1 MKALLPDMAWDE
13 QRVPALP
20 VRSALAGLAVVALIC
35 AAGWLTAVLSEP
47 SPLRQGAA
55 PQASSQHALAFSASL
70 ALLIVG
76 IFYLSFWLARREE
89 REHLLLAITTVV
101 WAVFNLQYVLPA
113 EAQGVATHAAQRWQV
128 AATQLL
134 PIPWLNWLIYLFIA
148 HLTPQRRPR
157 WLERL
162 LPGYVFGFSVA
173 VMPLWPL
180 VERWPMLPVWA
191 YTLFGIM
198 SVATIAVMV
207 AALGR
212 TERRVIQ
219 VACLYCIA
227 AAAHDL
233 MLRQGWLAPDR
244 IALIP
249 YTGLA
254 LLGSFTFTL
263 QRRYVAA
270 LAAEERAQ
278 AQLSL
283 KLAQREQEL
292 HRQHQRVLQLERERT
307 EQRERQ
313 RLMRDLHDGVGG
325 LLTTSLM
332 LAEQGCM
339 SRDDLVDALRQAVDD
354 LRTTIDVLQPA
365 VQDLG
370 ELLANFRH
378 RIGPRL
384 QAAGVELVWELSPG
398 IDRLRFTPEQKLH
411 LLRWLQEA
419 LTNALRHARPQRLC
433 QGRRVSAGPL
443 DGGCVRP
450 HVPRRVRA
458 PGAAVKAGLTALSR
472 LMGSTCQLGPC
483 LVSRAATPFAVLRR
497 WPPCASEPAASGNS
511 AWRRSAPCC
520 GSRPCVERSRR
531 G

>member
-1 MKALLPDMAWDE
+1 MALTRRGRIAMELLSSRIERQDDSSPTLPLH
-13 QRVPALP
+13 R
-20 VRSALAGLAVVALIC
+20 ALAGLTVVALIYV
-35 AAGWLTAVLSEP
+35 AGWLAALLSAP
-47 SPLRQGAA
+47 PALRQSAGSS
-55 PQASSQHALAFSASL
+55 ASIQHGLAFSASL

-76 IFYLSFWLARREE
+76 VFYLSFWLARRQEG
-89 REHLLLAITTVV
+89 EHLLLAITTVV
-101 WAVFNLQYVLPA
+101 WAVFNLQYVLPPA
-113 EAQGVATHAAQRWQV
+113 ATGSAQMWQV

-148 HLTPQRRPR
+148 HLTPRRRPR

-162 LPGYVFGFSVA
+162 LPGYVLGFSVA
-173 VMPLWPL
+173 VLPVWPL
-180 VERWPMLPVWA
+180 VERWPLLPVWA

-207 AALGR
+207 GALGR
-212 TERRVIQ
+212 SERRVIQ
-219 VACLYCIA
+219 VACLYCIG

-233 MLRQGWLAPDR
+233 MLRQGWLPPDR

-270 LAAEERAQ
+270 LEAEEQAQ

-283 KLAQREQEL
+283 KLAQREEDL
-292 HRQHQRVLQLERERT
+292 RRQHHRVLQLEREQA

-332 LAEQGCM
+332 LAEQGHM
-339 SRDDLVDALRQAVDD
+339 SRDDMVGALRQAVDD
-354 LRTTIDVLQPA
+354 LRTTIDVLQPE

-378 RIGPRL
+378 RIGARI
-384 QAAGVELVWELSPG
+384 QAAGIELSWEISPE
-398 IDRLRFTPEQKLH
+398 IDRLQFTSQQKLH
-411 LLRWLQEA
+411 VLRWLQEA
-419 LTNALRHARPQRLC
+419 LTNALRHAQ
-433 QGRRVSAGPL
+433 
-443 DGGCVRP
+443 
-450 HVPRRVRA
+450 PRRLQVRWMVDA
-458 PGAAVKAGLTALSR
+458 NHRVHAGDDGPSPTWALEVQDDGIGFDVPSGLAADSTARLGAEPAGKPPGRGLQNLAQRARSMGAVCTFTSRPGRGTRLRLSR
-472 LMGSTCQLGPC
+472 WS
-483 LVSRAATPFAVLRR
+483 
-497 WPPCASEPAASGNS
+497 
-511 AWRRSAPCC
+511 
-520 GSRPCVERSRR
+520 
-531 G
+531 

>member
-1 MKALLPDMAWDE
+1 MKATPPDMAWNE
-13 QRVPALP
+13 RRVPALP
-20 VRSALAGLAVVALIC
+20 VRPALAGLAVVAMVY
-35 AAGWLTAVLSEP
+35 AAGWFTAHLLDPRGLRYSAGLS
-47 SPLRQGAA
+47 
-55 PQASSQHALAFSASL
+55 ASLQHGMAFAASL

-76 IFYLSFWLARREE
+76 VFYLSFWLARRQE

-101 WAVFNLQYVLPA
+101 WAVFNLQYVLPP
-113 EAQGVATHAAQRWQV
+113 EAQGATTHAAQRWQV

-148 HLTPQRRPR
+148 HLTPHRRPC

-207 AALGR
+207 GALGR
-212 TERRVIQ
+212 LEQRVIQ

-233 MLRQGWLAPDR
+233 MHQQGWLAPDR

-292 HRQHQRVLQLERERT
+292 HRQHQRVLQLEREQA

-332 LAEQGCM
+332 LAEQGRM

-365 VQDLG
+365 VQDLD

-378 RIGPRL
+378 RIGPRI
-384 QAAGVELVWELSPG
+384 QAAGIELVWELSPG

-419 LTNALRHARPQRLC
+419 LTNALRHARTQRL
-433 QGRRVSAGPL
+433 QVRFTVHVDTDTGSDEMPAWILEVHDDGAGFDADSLTKPTGR
-443 DGGCVRP
+443 
-450 HVPRRVRA
+450 
-458 PGAAVKAGLTALSR
+458 GLQNQTQRALSMGAFSSLTSRPGQGTR
-472 LMGSTCQLGPC
+472 LRLS
-483 LVSRAATPFAVLRR
+483 SRA
-497 WPPCASEPAASGNS
+497 
-511 AWRRSAPCC
+511 
-520 GSRPCVERSRR
+520 
-531 G
+531 

>member
-1 MKALLPDMAWDE
+1 
-13 QRVPALP
+13 
-20 VRSALAGLAVVALIC
+20 
-35 AAGWLTAVLSEP
+35 
-47 SPLRQGAA
+47 
-55 PQASSQHALAFSASL
+55 
-70 ALLIVG
+70 
-76 IFYLSFWLARREE
+76 
-89 REHLLLAITTVV
+89 
-101 WAVFNLQYVLPA
+101 
-113 EAQGVATHAAQRWQV
+113 
-128 AATQLL
+128 
-134 PIPWLNWLIYLFIA
+134 
-148 HLTPQRRPR
+148 
-157 WLERL
+157 
-162 LPGYVFGFSVA
+162 
-173 VMPLWPL
+173 MPLWPL

-207 AALGR
+207 GALGR
-212 TERRVIQ
+212 LEQRVIQ

-233 MLRQGWLAPDR
+233 MHQQGWLAPDR

-292 HRQHQRVLQLERERT
+292 HRQHQRVLQLEREQA

-332 LAEQGCM
+332 LAEQGRM

-365 VQDLG
+365 VQDLD

-378 RIGPRL
+378 RIGPRI
-384 QAAGVELVWELSPG
+384 QAAGIELVWELSPG

-419 LTNALRHARPQRLC
+419 LTNALRHARTQRL
-433 QGRRVSAGPL
+433 QVRFTVHVDTDTGSDEMPAWILEVHDDGAGFDADSLTKPTGR
-443 DGGCVRP
+443 
-450 HVPRRVRA
+450 
-458 PGAAVKAGLTALSR
+458 GLQNQTQRALSMGAFSSLTSRPGQGTR
-472 LMGSTCQLGPC
+472 LRLS
-483 LVSRAATPFAVLRR
+483 SRA
-497 WPPCASEPAASGNS
+497 
-511 AWRRSAPCC
+511 
-520 GSRPCVERSRR
+520 
-531 G
+531 